1 MRAVLAGF
9 LFLAGCAAPRDP
21 FAYEPPEKTPYDHRP
36 VLKEQ
41 YLRAHRAA
49 WNVSVGGFAEE
60 RLGGPAASTTT
71 CCEATRNVT
80 SGWYAGQADARRFTE
95 RISDAS
101 EEVFRRLKKDIEAH
115 PVVDWYVSD
124 SYTPSELVEVPEQ
137 DGRVVRCYRDATR
150 SKLHEVRQVR
160 DGKNH
165 GKVESYDAN
174 GVLHEVSTWVD
185 GVREGEAT
193 VYSDTGMVVSKSVYR
208 QGKVHGRERWFEETG
223 ELKMYQEYV
232 DGVADG
238 LQLTWKEDGTLSQF
252 QRWNSGQRHGRCLYY
267 LFDGAHVDVYDA
279 GQKVRSESRIP
290 LDRLPEDDRPSTYD
304 RVRKSFSR

>member
-9 LFLAGCAAPRDP
+9 LLLAACAPA
-21 FAYEPPEKTPYDHRP
+21 ALGYEPPEKTPYDHRP
-36 VLKEQ
+36 LLKEQ

-49 WNVSVGGFAEE
+49 WNASVAGFAEG
-60 RLGGPAASTTT
+60 RLGGPAASATT
-71 CCEATRNVT
+71 CCEATQNVT

-115 PVVDWYVSD
+115 PVVDWYVSN

-165 GKVESYDAN
+165 GKVERYDAN
-174 GVLHEVSTWVD
+174 GVLHGVSTWVD

-193 VYSDTGMVVSKSVYR
+193 VYSDTGALISKSTYR
-208 QGKVHGRERWFEETG
+208 QDKVHGRELWFEETG
-223 ELKMYQEYV
+223 ELKGYQERV
-232 DGVADG
+232 DGVAHG

-252 QRWNSGQRHGRCLYY
+252 QLWNTGQLHGRCLYY
-267 LFDGAHVDVYDA
+267 LFDGAQVDVYDA
-279 GQKVRSESRIP
+279 GRKVRSESRIP
-290 LDRLPEDDRPSTYD
+290 LDRLPEGERPSAFD
-304 RVRKSFSR
+304 RLRKSFSR